1 MPVGIRFSNA
11 GPACARGLRSVGSR
25 TYFRSKE
32 GVRGL
37 NLKINWRKAMRL
49 LMASALFALLS
60 VVASAQNAGSSAKP
74 LSDTDIQLL
83 RSDVQA
89 SKNQIIAD
97 TMQFTDAESTAFWP
111 VYRDYARDLQVI
123 GDDRLQ
129 VIKDYAQNYNSLD
142 DNKAKDMVQRM
153 INIEDRTLNLREDY
167 WPKFMKALGAKRA
180 AKFYQVDNRITLML
194 NLELSA
200 NIPLI
205 P

>member
-1 MPVGIRFSNA
+1 MLKVI
-11 GPACARGLRSVGSR
+11 CA
-25 TYFRSKE
+25 
-32 GVRGL
+32 
-37 NLKINWRKAMRL
+37 L
-49 LMASALFALLS
+49 LVLLS
-60 VVASAQNAGSSAKP
+60 VSAAAQTVEASVKP

-89 SKNQIIAD
+89 DKNKIIAD

-111 VYRDYARDLQVI
+111 VYRDYTRDQQVI
-123 GDDRLQ
+123 GDDRVR
-129 VIKDYAQNYNSLD
+129 VIKDYLQNYDSLD

-180 AKFYQVDNRITLML
+180 AKFYQVDNRLTLII
-194 NLELSA
+194 NLQLA
-200 NIPLI
+200 DNIPLI

>member
-1 MPVGIRFSNA
+1 V
-11 GPACARGLRSVGSR
+11 
-25 TYFRSKE
+25 
-32 GVRGL
+32 
-37 NLKINWRKAMRL
+37 
-49 LMASALFALLS
+49 
-60 VVASAQNAGSSAKP
+60 KP

-89 SKNQIIAD
+89 DKNKIIAD
-97 TMQFTDAESTAFWP
+97 TMQFTDTESTPFWP
-111 VYRDYARDLQVI
+111 LYRDYARDQQVI
-123 GDDRLQ
+123 GDDRVRL
-129 VIKDYAQNYNSLD
+129 IKDYLQNYDSLD

-180 AKFYQVDNRITLML
+180 AKFYQVDNRLTLL
-194 NLELSA
+194 VNLQLSE